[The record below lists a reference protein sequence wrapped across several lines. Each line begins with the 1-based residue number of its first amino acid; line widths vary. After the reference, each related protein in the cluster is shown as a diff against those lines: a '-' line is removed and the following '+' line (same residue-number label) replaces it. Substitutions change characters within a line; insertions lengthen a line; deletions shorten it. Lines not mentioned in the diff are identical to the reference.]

1 MSVPVCR
8 LCGLVCVL
16 NIFVLPRYERNLRG
30 SFRTGEDDGYGVHRY
45 FRDFCYDESDLL
57 IGFILH
63 RAILVTSV
71 VRYARKVKS
80 GFIVSTTSR

>member
-8 LCGLVCVL
+8 LRGLVCVL

-45 FRDFCYDESDLL
+45 FRDFCYHESDLL
-57 IGFILH
+57 IGLC
-63 RAILVTSV
+63 
-71 VRYARKVKS
+71 RKSCS
-80 GFIVSTTSR
+80 GIRFLIQS